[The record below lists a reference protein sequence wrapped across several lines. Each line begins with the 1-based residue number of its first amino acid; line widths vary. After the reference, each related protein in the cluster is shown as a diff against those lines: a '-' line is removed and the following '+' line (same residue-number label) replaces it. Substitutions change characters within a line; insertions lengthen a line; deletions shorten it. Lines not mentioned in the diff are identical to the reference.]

1 MGWEEGWG
9 EKRGGVRRGV
19 GWGGVERWGEKRGG
33 VDGMIKW
40 GKGVF
45 GYGGEMGEAGTT
57 EGVVDGL
64 VDA

>member
-9 EKRGGVRRGV
+9 EKRGGV
-19 GWGGVERWGEKRGG
+19 GWVERWGEKKGG